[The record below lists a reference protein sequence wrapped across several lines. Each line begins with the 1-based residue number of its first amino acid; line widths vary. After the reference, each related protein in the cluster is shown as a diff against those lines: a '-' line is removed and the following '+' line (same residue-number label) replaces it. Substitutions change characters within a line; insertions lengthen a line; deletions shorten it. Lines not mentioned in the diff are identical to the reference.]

1 MLDAD
6 DPADNEI
13 SIEYRR
19 ASHSTSQIPT
29 WGVDPDCHRRFH
41 NWHAITV
48 QLTRMKMEKRSLHG
62 GSGLRPRR
70 VFDRHAVGASRI
82 GAGCGA
88 PTGRRSDCAG
98 QLEGS
103 SLQGARN
110 AARFAEKRPDG
121 FAVPLSLKRPNRGN
135 GRFVEGEGG
144 QGRTRGHGEGGV
156 EAGSLER
163 EAGQLDVGVGRQG
176 RRALRRRRAA
186 APGAPGAPGAPH
198 GGVSQQERALPTPG
212 TLQTLQTLQSIQS
225 IGSIGSIQ
233 SVGSVGAQEALRAE
247 VDVEEGA
254 GRARGRGGAVQA
266 VQGGVAAWLG

>member
-19 ASHSTSQIPT
+19 ASHSTLQIPT

-48 QLTRMKMEKRSLHG
+48 QLTRMKIEKRSLHG

-82 GAGCGA
+82 RAGCGA

-121 FAVPLSLKRPNRGN
+121 FAVPLSVKRPNRGN
-135 GRFVEGEGG
+135 GRFAEGEGG
-144 QGRTRGHGEGGV
+144 QGRARGHGEGGV
-156 EAGSLER
+156 EAGALER

-176 RRALRRRRAA
+176 RRALRRRGAA
-186 APGAPGAPGAPH
+186 APGAPH
-198 GGVSQQERALPTPG
+198 GGVPQQERALPTPG
-212 TLQTLQTLQSIQS
+212 TLQTLQSVGSIQ
-225 IGSIGSIQ
+225 SIQ
-233 SVGSVGAQEALRAE
+233 SVGAVGAVGAQEALRAE